1 MVTSFAVSPVE
12 PAPYNH
18 RQWDGHAPNAATN
31 LVSSRKEFKQEGC
44 GEVLQESPL
53 EHGGENTYATSN
65 GFVLGV
71 VRAYNEHHHLVLRP
85 DDVWLAIMTQFGLY
99 ANANAEMLRHSLVKH
114 DGKKELV
121 VMDVGSLRTVDYGRL
136 ASRFIGEMEDHL
148 VDPTLGE
155 WVLPGFS
162 TTTDHDRIVGSVVMM
177 ATMKKFFDFKMMLSC
192 GIPTVTLLGT
202 VEDWVAIRTRVDA
215 LLQYGPQMT
224 EWVGLLSPIL
234 DQFVNAAKGT
244 VDTIFWQRIC
254 NYIAGG
260 SGPSYLSGWITAFSV
275 FDADGKWQGS
285 ERIIRRSQMNLLRI
299 DEKTGN
305 YVGFPDEASEFPVIE
320 IGDVSPGYL
329 TVDVTI
335 DDNGVEYK
343 SLMFAGH
350 MSYAVQRGD
359 TIVPQ
364 LTWAIALKT
373 GKPGKSEEE
382 ELIDALRKIAASID
396 PVLHVV

>member
-1 MVTSFAVSPVE
+1 MVTFAVSSVA

-18 RQWDGHAPNAATN
+18 RQRDGPAPSTAAN
-31 LVSSRKEFKQEGC
+31 HLSSLKEFNQEGC
-44 GEVLQESPL
+44 GEVLQASPL
-53 EHGGENTYATSN
+53 EYGGKNTCATSN

-121 VMDVGSLRTVDYGRL
+121 VTDVGSLRTVDYGRL

-177 ATMKKFFDFKMMLSC
+177 ASMKKYFDYKIRLKC

-202 VEDWVAIRTRVDA
+202 VEDWMAIRTRVDA

-224 EWVGLLSPIL
+224 DWVELLSPVL
-234 DQFVNAAKGT
+234 DQFVNAAKAN
-244 VDTIFWQRIC
+244 VEKSFWQRIC

-260 SGPSYLSGWITAFSV
+260 SGPSYLSGWITVFSV
-275 FDADGKWQGS
+275 FNTDGQWQGS
-285 ERIIRRSQMNLLRI
+285 ERTIRKSKKNAFRI
-299 DEKTGN
+299 DEKTGE
-305 YVGFPDEASEFPVIE
+305 YIKLDAEMSEFPVLE
-320 IGDVSPGYL
+320 IGAVSPGYL

-364 LTWAIALKT
+364 LMWAIALK
-373 GKPGKSEEE
+373 PGRSPKCEVG
-382 ELIDALRKIAASID
+382 ELIQW
-396 PVLHVV
+396 